1 MMATSILIL
10 LTLVCA
16 LAWIARR
23 IRLPAPLLYLPGG
36 MLYGTAAS
44 VWSGLPN
51 LPFDSSVVFA
61 VFFPALLY
69 AAAFRMPWNDFRVN
83 AVRSVVNGLALVVL
97 TTLVIGLFAH
107 HVLGLGW
114 LLAFLF
120 GVCLADPDFGYF
132 MSRANETNTSRP
144 LRRSV
149 TSEGLVEG
157 TAMLV
162 LYVALSNA
170 VASGSFAW
178 GDLVFGLTIGPVIGA
193 LVGLAIAL
201 CLVPVFR
208 RIDDPVLSV
217 AASLL
222 IPFIAYLPAQALG
235 GVRLAAV
242 VAAGLVSG
250 ERIDPVM
257 TAKARQTGRAA
268 WDVLVFVVNGAIYVP
283 AGAVLVAILL
293 RAQFDWGTVWLAAV
307 SVPALLLIV
316 RLAYG
321 FGFLGIG
328 ALIGRSPGPWA
339 DMMIGTLGA
348 TRGVF
353 AVASALALPELWGD
367 GTLIEGRDTLVAAAL
382 AVAVVSLVIGIP
394 LIEALLRVLPLRPD
408 RREER
413 ERAAAWSALSKAGL
427 AVLDRRGDEA
437 PHAAQSLRTDLGG
450 ALDRTD
456 EARTAPAAD
465 IPLRLAV
472 LDAQRTALRE
482 LRDTGRISGE
492 TFQLVEGQI
501 DHHDAYLRESADLL
515 GKG

>member
-1 MMATSILIL
+1 MATSILIL

-16 LAWIARR
+16 LAWIAQR

-36 MLYGTAAS
+36 MLYGLAAS
-44 VWSGLPN
+44 TWPELPE
-51 LPFDSSVVFA
+51 LPFDAGVVFA

-83 AVRSVVNGLALVVL
+83 MARSILTGLSLVVL
-97 TTLVIGLFAH
+97 TTLVTGVFAH
-107 HVLGLGW
+107 RVLELPW
-114 LLAFLF
+114 VLAFLF

-144 LRRSV
+144 LRRAM

-170 VASGSFAW
+170 VGSGSFAW
-178 GDLVFGLTIGPVIGA
+178 GDVAFGLTVGPAIGA
-193 LVGLAIAL
+193 VVGLAVAL

-222 IPFIAYLPAQALG
+222 VPFIAYLPAQALG

-250 ERIDPVM
+250 ERIAPVI
-257 TAKARQTGRAA
+257 TAKARQTARAA

-283 AGAVLVAILL
+283 AGAVLVAILMQA
-293 RAQFDWGTVWLAAV
+293 RFDWATVWIAALT
-307 SVPALLLIV
+307 VPLVLLLV
-316 RLAYG
+316 RFAFG
-321 FGFLGIG
+321 FGLLGIG
-328 ALIGRSPGPWA
+328 ALVGRSPGPWS

-353 AVASALALPELWGD
+353 AVASALALPEVWSD
-367 GTLIEGRDTLVAAAL
+367 GAPIAERDTLVASAL
-382 AVAVVSLVIGIP
+382 AVAVASLVIGIP
-394 LIEALLRVLPLRPD
+394 LVEALMRLLPLHPD

-413 ERAAAWSALSKAGL
+413 ERAMAWSAMARAGL
-427 AVLDRRGDEA
+427 AVLDERGGEA
-437 PHAAQSLRTDLGG
+437 PDAARSLRAEMDSTL
-450 ALDRTD
+450 ARTN
-456 EARTAPAAD
+456 EARTASAAD
-465 IPLRLAV
+465 IPVRLAV

-482 LRDTGRISGE
+482 LRDAGRISGE

-501 DHHDAYLRESADLL
+501 DHHDAYLRESAELL
-515 GKG
+515 GQA